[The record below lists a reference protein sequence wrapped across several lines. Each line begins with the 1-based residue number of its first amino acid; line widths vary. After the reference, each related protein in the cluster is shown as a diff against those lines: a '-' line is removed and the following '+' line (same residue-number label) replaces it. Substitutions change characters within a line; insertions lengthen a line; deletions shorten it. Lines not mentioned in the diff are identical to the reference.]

1 MQIQIAWRNIWRNP
15 RRTIIML
22 TAMIIGI
29 WSMIFLGG
37 LMRGM
42 MVGMI
47 NNGIS
52 TLTGDIQIHAKGYR
66 DDPCLEYF
74 MPDLKKIEK
83 ILNKILPQKSRYTYR
98 IRVNAIAA
106 NARHSTGVTIVGI
119 FPVKEARVSFIGPDA
134 VVQGRYLVSGNNNG
148 ILIGRAMAEKFG
160 TKIGNKIILM
170 SEDVNHE
177 IASKAFRIKGIFQAE
192 MQSTEKHF
200 VFVTNSSARRML
212 KLAKGASEISI
223 ILPDHNKDRKIV
235 SDLRQT
241 LSDFYEI
248 HTWQELLPI
257 LTSYLKMFNGFM
269 YIWFLVIFIAMG
281 FGIVNTTLM
290 AVYERMKEFGLL
302 KALGMK
308 PWWIIRSVL
317 MESFMLLVIGTA
329 IGNFMGLLSIHFLSI
344 TGINLSSLSAG
355 AEFAGLSRIIYPAVY
370 PEDVIMANVV
380 VIGLGLVV
388 SLYPAVKAARFTPV
402 EALSHE

>member
-22 TAMIIGI
+22 TAIIIGI
-29 WSMIFLGG
+29 WSMVFLGG

-52 TLTGDIQIHAKGYR
+52 TLTGDIQIHARGYR
-66 DDPCLEYF
+66 DDPSIEYF
-74 MPDLKKIEK
+74 MSDLKKIK
-83 ILNKILPQKSRYTYR
+83 KTINKILPKGSRYTFR

-106 NARHSTGVTIVGI
+106 NARHSTGVTMVGI
-119 FPVKEARVSFIGPDA
+119 HPVKEAGISFIGPGA
-134 VVQGRYLVSGNNNG
+134 VVKGNYLVKGNNNG

-160 TKIGNKIILM
+160 TKIGRKIILM
-170 SEDVNHE
+170 SENIHHD
-177 IASKAFRIKGIFQAE
+177 IASKAFIIKGIFKAE

-200 VFVTNSSARRML
+200 VFVTSSSARHML
-212 KLAKGASEISI
+212 ELAKGASEISI
-223 ILPDHNKDRKIV
+223 ILPDHDEDRKTAW
-235 SDLRQT
+235 DLRQG

-248 HTWQELLPI
+248 FTWQELLPI
-257 LTSYLKMFNGFM
+257 LKSYLKMFNGFM

-290 AVYERMKEFGLL
+290 AVYERMREFGLL

-317 MESFMLLVIGTA
+317 IESCMLLVIGMVF
-329 IGNFMGLLSIHFLSI
+329 GNIMGLLSIHILSI
-344 TGINLSSLSAG
+344 TGLNLSSMSAG
-355 AEFAGLSRIIYPAVY
+355 AEFAGLARIIYPVVY
-370 PEDVIMANVV
+370 PEDIIMANVV

-402 EALSHE
+402 EALFHE